1 MSGVMAV
8 VAWLAVLNPPRTRL
22 GLPERDGRGQME
34 VVGPGVILGIAL
46 LMALAAGAGSLL
58 DTLEISPEM
67 FRIAAGLV
75 LVIAAAWMLFR
86 PVPTE
91 EPLAEGLLGALWPVT
106 YPRIVSPEAIVLALT
121 TGASD
126 GVMVGP
132 MAIAGAV
139 VIGLAAVPLGD
150 RGRGVTAAL
159 GRVLAAVVVLV
170 AVVLAVEGIRQV

>member
-8 VAWLAVLNPPRTRL
+8 VAWLAVLNPFRTRL
-22 GLPERDGRGQME
+22 GLPERDGRGRME
-34 VVGPGVILGIAL
+34 IVGPGVILGVGL
-46 LMALAAGAGSLL
+46 LVVLAAGAGSLL

-75 LVIAAAWMLFR
+75 LLIAAAWMAFR

-91 EPLAEGLLGALWPVT
+91 EPLADGMLGALWPVA

-132 MAIAGAV
+132 MMLAGAA
-139 VIGLAAVPLGD
+139 VIGLGAITLDVSGRRVSAAF
-150 RGRGVTAAL
+150 GRL
-159 GRVLAAVVVLV
+159 LAAVVVLV
-170 AVVLAVEGIRQV
+170 AVVLAIEGIRQV

>member
-8 VAWLAVLNPPRTRL
+8 VAWLAVLNPLRTRL
-22 GLPERDGRGQME
+22 GLPERDGRARME
-34 VVGPGVILGIAL
+34 IVGPGVVLGIGL
-46 LMALAAGAGSLL
+46 LAVLAAGSGSLL

-91 EPLAEGLLGALWPVT
+91 EPVADGMLGALWPVAF
-106 YPRIVSPEAIVLALT
+106 PRVVSPEAIVLALT

-132 MAIAGAV
+132 MVLAGVVVVGLGAI
-139 VIGLAAVPLGD
+139 PLGEP
-150 RGRGVTAAL
+150 GRRATSAL
-159 GRVLAAVVVLV
+159 GRVLATLVVVV
-170 AVVLAVEGIRQV
+170 AVLLAVEGIRQV

>member
-8 VAWLAVLNPPRTRL
+8 VAWLAVLNPFRTRL
-22 GLPERDGRGQME
+22 GLPEREGRGRME
-34 VVGPGVILGIAL
+34 IVGPGVILGMGL
-46 LMALAAGAGSLL
+46 LLVLSAGAGSLL
-58 DTLEISPEM
+58 DTLEVSPEM

-75 LVIAAAWMLFR
+75 LVIAAAWMAFR

-91 EPLAEGLLGALWPVT
+91 EPVADGMLGALWPVA
-106 YPRIVSPEAIVLALT
+106 YPRVVSPEAIVLALT

-132 MAIAGAV
+132 MVLAGAV
-139 VIGLAAVPLGD
+139 IIGLGAVPLD
-150 RGRGVTAAL
+150 VRGRRVSAAL
-159 GRVLAAVVVLV
+159 GRVFAAVVVIV